1 MSANMTSQASEN
13 SIYDFIYLDL
23 PKIRSYMAQMRGGV
37 NVEYTK
43 SSGTDINDNNLFS
56 VTAKG
61 EGGINVPFVASGN
74 GGVEGT
80 GEWANGTN
88 NSNSRSTTQNLEDI
102 LPRDMINALIDEN
115 LVHKNLSSANLGKL
129 VLIKG
134 KMFFLDYKQLCSV
147 ATPTLDFYWKFLATN
162 EQKKQQAKDK
172 SMKLVEG
179 LMNVLDGYPIQLQAY
194 LQTTSP
200 IGADDYVW
208 MSLEQSNLNNNHFD
222 AAFKYNISSE
232 EDFYVLGIF
241 DAQPDDGVDS
251 QMSEKIDGFSEK
263 LKSFNDVNDF
273 LLSILNMYRTIAGRP
288 KECYG
293 MTPVAIFR
301 QLEG

>member
-1 MSANMTSQASEN
+1 MTSQASEN

-102 LPRDMINALIDEN
+102 LPRDMINALIDES
-115 LVHKNLSSANLGKL
+115 LVHKNLASNYLGKL

-134 KMFFLDYKQLCSV
+134 KMLFLDYKQLCSV
-147 ATPTLDFYWKFLATN
+147 ATPTLDFYSKFLAS
-162 EQKKQQAKDK
+162 EEEKKQYKKDN

-194 LQTTSP
+194 LQTMSP
-200 IGADDYVW
+200 IGTDDYVW
-208 MSLEQSNLNNNHFD
+208 MSLEQGNLNNNHFD
-222 AAFKYNISSE
+222 SAFKYNICSE
-232 EDFYVLGIF
+232 EDFFVLGIF
-241 DAQPDDGVDS
+241 DAQPDDQADN
-251 QMSEKIDGFSEK
+251 QMTNKIDDFFENLKGFNEVN
-263 LKSFNDVNDF
+263 SFLF
-273 LLSILNMYRTIAGRP
+273 SILNAYRTIAGRP

>member
-1 MSANMTSQASEN
+1 
-13 SIYDFIYLDL
+13 
-23 PKIRSYMAQMRGGV
+23 MAQMRGGV

-61 EGGINVPFVASGN
+61 EGSIEVPFLASGN

-102 LPRDMINALIDEN
+102 LPRDMINALIDES
-115 LVHKNLSSANLGKL
+115 LVHKNLASDYLGKL

-134 KMFFLDYKQLCSV
+134 KILFLDYKQLCSV
-147 ATPTLDFYWKFLATN
+147 ATPTLDFYWKFIATN
-162 EQKKQQAKDK
+162 DEKKQQKKDK
-172 SMKLVEG
+172 SIALVKELMKVIE
-179 LMNVLDGYPIQLQAY
+179 GYPIQLQAY
-194 LQTTSP
+194 LQTPSP
-200 IGADDYVW
+200 INTDNHVW

-222 AAFKYNISSE
+222 TAFKYNICSE
-232 EDFYVLGIF
+232 EDFYVLGVF
-241 DAQPDDGVDS
+241 DAQPDEQVDN
-251 QMSEKIDGFSEK
+251 QMADKIDGFSEK
-263 LKSFNDVNDF
+263 IKGFNDVNDF
-273 LLSILNMYRTIAGRP
+273 LLSILSMYRTIAGRP

-293 MTPVAIFR
+293 VTPVAIFR

>member
-1 MSANMTSQASEN
+1 MTSQASEN

-43 SSGTDINDNNLFS
+43 SSGTDINNNNLFS

-61 EGGINVPFVASGN
+61 EGGVEVPFLASGN
-74 GGVEGT
+74 GGIEGT

-88 NSNSRSTTQNLEDI
+88 SSNSRSTTQNLEDI
-102 LPRDMINALIDEN
+102 LPRDMINALIDES
-115 LVHKNLSSANLGKL
+115 LVHKSLAGDYLGKL

-134 KMFFLDYKQLCSV
+134 KILFLDYKQLCSV
-147 ATPTLDFYWKFLATN
+147 ATPTLEFYLKFIASA
-162 EQKKQQAKDK
+162 EERKQQKQDK
-172 SMKLVEG
+172 SMDRVKE
-179 LMNVLDGYPIQLQAY
+179 LMKVIEGYPIQLQAY

-200 IGADDYVW
+200 IGSDNHVW

-222 AAFKYNISSE
+222 TAFKYNICSE
-232 EDFYVLGIF
+232 EDFYVLGVF
-241 DAQPDDGVDS
+241 DAQPDDQVDS
-251 QMSEKIDGFSEK
+251 QMAEKIDSFSKK
-263 LKSFNDVNDF
+263 LRGFNDVNDF
-273 LLSILNMYRTIAGRP
+273 LLSILSMYREIAGRP
-288 KECYG
+288 KDCYG
-293 MTPVAIFR
+293 VTPVAIFR

>member
-1 MSANMTSQASEN
+1 MTSQASEN

-43 SSGTDINDNNLFS
+43 SSGTDINNNNLFS

-61 EGGINVPFVASGN
+61 EGGVEVPFLASGN
-74 GGVEGT
+74 GGIEGT

-88 NSNSRSTTQNLEDI
+88 SSNSRSTTQNLEDI
-102 LPRDMINALIDEN
+102 LPRDMINALIDES
-115 LVHKNLSSANLGKL
+115 LVHKSLAGNYLGKL

-134 KMFFLDYKQLCSV
+134 KILFLDYKQLCSV
-147 ATPTLDFYWKFLATN
+147 ATPTLEFYLKFIASD
-162 EQKKQQAKDK
+162 EERKQQKQDK
-172 SMKLVEG
+172 SMDRVKE
-179 LMNVLDGYPIQLQAY
+179 LMKVIEGYPIQLQAY

-200 IGADDYVW
+200 IGSDNHVW

-222 AAFKYNISSE
+222 TAFKYNICSE
-232 EDFYVLGIF
+232 EDFYVLGVF
-241 DAQPDDGVDS
+241 DAQPDDQVDS
-251 QMSEKIDGFSEK
+251 QMAGKIDGFSKK
-263 LKSFNDVNDF
+263 LRSFNDVNDF
-273 LLSILNMYRTIAGRP
+273 LLSILSMYREIAGRP
-288 KECYG
+288 KDCYG
-293 MTPVAIFR
+293 VTPVAIFR

>member
-1 MSANMTSQASEN
+1 MTSQASEN

-23 PKIRSYMAQMRGGV
+23 PKIRSYMAQMRGGI

-61 EGGINVPFVASGN
+61 EGGVEVPFLASGN
-74 GGVEGT
+74 GGIEGT

-88 NSNSRSTTQNLEDI
+88 SSNSRSTTQNLEDI
-102 LPRDMINALIDEN
+102 LPRDMINALVDEK
-115 LVHKNLSSANLGKL
+115 LVHKSLASNHLGKL

-134 KMFFLDYKQLCSV
+134 KMLFLDYKQLCSV

-162 EQKKQQAKDK
+162 EEKKQQTKDK
-172 SMKLVEG
+172 SMKLIGG
-179 LMNVLDGYPIQLQAY
+179 LMDVLDGYPIQLQAY

-200 IGADDYVW
+200 INKDGYVW

-232 EDFYVLGIF
+232 EDFYVLGVF
-241 DAQPDDGVDS
+241 DAQPDDEVDS
-251 QMSEKIDGFSEK
+251 EMAEKIDDFSEK
-263 LKSFNDVNDF
+263 LKSFNQVNSF
-273 LLSILNMYRTIAGRP
+273 LFSILDAYRTIAGRP

-293 MTPVAIFR
+293 ITPVAIFR